1 MGATTLRERYQGDG
15 EGFERRLSGAKES
28 PNRDRSSFIVSTIQD
43 IFLSYL
49 SFLSFLYVLY
59 SITGYFFAKK
69 SLNLVCPRGIIRNIG
84 GENVI

>member
-1 MGATTLRERYQGDG
+1 MSKRYQGDA
-15 EGFERRLSGAKES
+15 EWLRAERQRSGGKPEAS
-28 PNRDRSSFIVSTIQD
+28 SSFNIVSTIQD
-43 IFLSYL
+43 IFL

-69 SLNLVCPRGIIRNIG
+69 SLNLVCPRGIIRNVG